1 MEFKFCFSCFA
12 SHALRMSTSSSYS
25 REFTEVKI
33 ASLFKVFASLFFAT
47 QLFANDARVT

>member
-33 ASLFKVFASLFFAT
+33 ASLFKVFASLFLLLSF
-47 QLFANDARVT
+47 LRMMPG